1 VATVPSSVRTSTR
14 GEQTWQENATRILY
28 VDLCPKLSMS
38 EDVIKQAVRRM
49 KLRCREIMRSKIAS
63 TVDSVNEVDDQLRQL
78 MRIL

>member
-1 VATVPSSVRTSTR
+1 
-14 GEQTWQENATRILY
+14 
-28 VDLCPKLSMS
+28 MS